1 MARIRGFHAEI
12 VAAQMKNI
20 LNLKQYK
27 FFDGTKPYDVNIIGV
42 RRNKG
47 KVNKF
52 DDMIMVIFRD
62 RSKRWCI
69 NSYPITTDPGLYWL
83 KNPGRVEGAAI
94 LRPDQYRSVYK
105 IDKHRGKYDALC
117 QRLGEVTVYRD
128 ADRDSVHDMD
138 ERNTQSGYF
147 GINIH
152 KAGTRSTNVDKW
164 SAGCQVFKNAS
175 DFQEF
180 MDVMKLAEENYG
192 NSFSYTL
199 LLESDILEA

>member
-1 MARIRGFHAEI
+1 MARIRGFHADVI
-12 VAAQMKNI
+12 AAQMEKI
-20 LNLKQYK
+20 LKSKRYK
-27 FFDGTKPYDVNIIGV
+27 FFDGTKPYDVNVIGV
-42 RRNKG
+42 RRSKG
-47 KVNKF
+47 KVNRF
-52 DDMIMVIFRD
+52 DDMIMVVYRD

-83 KNPGRVEGAAI
+83 KNPGRVEGTAI

-117 QRLGEVTVYRD
+117 QRLGNVTVYRD

-138 ERNTQSGYF
+138 EKNTQTGMF

-152 KAGTRSTNVDKW
+152 KAGASSTNVDRW

-180 MDVMKLAEENYG
+180 MDVMRHAEENYG

-199 LLESDILEA
+199 LLESDMMEV

>member
-12 VAAQMKNI
+12 IAAQMHKI
-20 LNLKQYK
+20 LESKRYR
-27 FFDGTKPYDVNIIGV
+27 FFDSSKPYDVNIIGV
-42 RRNKG
+42 RRDKG

-52 DDMIMVIFRD
+52 DDMIMVVYRD

-83 KNPGRVEGAAI
+83 KKPGRVEGTAI

-117 QRLGEVTVYRD
+117 QRLGKVTVYRD
-128 ADRDSVHDMD
+128 SDRDSVHDMD
-138 ERNTQSGYF
+138 EKNTQTGMF

-152 KAGTRSTNVDKW
+152 KAGTSSTNVDRW

-180 MDVMKLAEENYG
+180 MDVMRHAEENYG

-199 LLESDILEA
+199 ILESDMMEV